1 MYRPPGFTEEKMQWH
16 GLKALAGILADYFC
30 LFVKRRAYTVQPTG
44 HTQKVPGIT
53 TTGPKTRK
61 PARDAA

>member
-1 MYRPPGFTEEKMQWH
+1 MQWL
-16 GLKALAGILADYFC
+16 GFKALAGILADYFC

-44 HTQKVPGIT
+44 HTRKVPGIT